1 MGYDGDSGEDCG
13 DARPVR
19 RVHGG
24 QLPSAGDA
32 GAVEREAGVSG
43 TANGSRGE
51 ADANVLNIAATEMF
65 SGPVASPRVLAEYE
79 RLVPGAAERMI
90 GCHLRSEA
98 VAADA
103 VERLSRAEAVAVL
116 TGVIGAQVL
125 TVGALIAGAIL
136 ISAGHTVGA
145 LAAIV
150 PGVLGAASQVVA
162 AARRVA

>member
-43 TANGSRGE
+43 TANGSREE

-90 GCHLRSEA
+90 GCH
-98 VAADA
+98 
-103 VERLSRAEAVAVL
+103 
-116 TGVIGAQVL
+116 
-125 TVGALIAGAIL
+125 
-136 ISAGHTVGA
+136 
-145 LAAIV
+145 
-150 PGVLGAASQVVA
+150 
-162 AARRVA
+162 